1 MITHT
6 VFFTFLLGLAVW
18 FAMGYVLAMVT
29 ARIDRG
35 RIDRDDLMIGVVFA
49 PLGPFMLIPL
59 LGRKRIPNGKGKT
72 DGA

>member
-1 MITHT
+1 MIIHT

-18 FAMGYVLAMVT
+18 FVMGYALALVA

-35 RIDRDDLMIGVVFA
+35 RVDRDDLMIGVVFA
-49 PLGPFMLIPL
+49 PLGPFMLISL
-59 LGRKRIPNGKGKT
+59 LGHKRTSSGREKT